1 VRKEHPRII
10 ATSADFANL
19 RQLRKQNA
27 QYEAWYGKLRAAGE
41 KTLAAPPSTYEIPDG
56 LRYWPRAVEYSNA

>member
-1 VRKEHPRII
+1 
-10 ATSADFANL
+10 
-19 RQLRKQNA
+19 LRKQNA
-27 QYEAWYGKLRAAGE
+27 QYEAWYGKLRASGE